1 MRQAIKANE
10 AMNQSFDTNAWR
22 KVGEQLWSRA
32 QQSELV
38 LLPWKNPWRRFA
50 ALALVPLVCAGAAAI
65 TFKSHYGL
73 VVFALLSI
81 PFVLSAIMFF
91 MIGRRTG
98 GLYSFFS
105 EKGFGVG
112 CDADR
117 IFIPYSLIQLPQK
130 VSPTTA
136 NYKQIVLPLRAEITG
151 VLLERKD
158 GTVSSWDGKPYKR
171 GIVSVFVQ
179 DGAIH
184 VKAFPT
190 EMIVHLFYAI
200 QPLSVFLTSR
210 ANERVDSGKS

>member
-1 MRQAIKANE
+1 MS
-10 AMNQSFDTNAWR
+10 QSFDTAAWR

-38 LLPWKNPWRRFA
+38 LLPWKNPWRRLA
-50 ALALVPLVCAGAAAI
+50 ALALVPLICAAAAAI

-73 VVFALLSI
+73 FVFTALSI
-81 PFVLSAIMFF
+81 PFVVSAIIFF
-91 MIGRRTG
+91 IIGARTG

-117 IFIPYSLIQLPQK
+117 ILIPYSLIQLPKK
-130 VSPTTA
+130 VDPATA
-136 NYKQIVLPLRAEITG
+136 KYNQIVLPVRAEITG
-151 VLLERKD
+151 VLVERND
-158 GTVSSWDGKPYKR
+158 GTVSPWDGKPYKR
-171 GIVSVFVQ
+171 GIVSVFIK

-184 VKAFPT
+184 VKAFPN

-200 QPLSVFLTSR
+200 QPLSVFLTSS
-210 ANERVDSGKS
+210 ATERVISEKP